1 MIDASTE
8 RPWKIGPSSTIR
20 DSNDRELAEVCLIQF
35 PKTHDDMEESWLKE
49 VDAANAALIVRAVNS
64 HDALVAALV
73 TISNKHLGDQ
83 PAYSEVSEYVW
94 AQQHISELRRIAR
107 HALVDFAQSGSTIP
121 SHDSNR
127 GDAQS

>member
-1 MIDASTE
+1 MAEQQPTSFNIT
-8 RPWKIGPSSTIR
+8 WKSGAYYVDVPNYQGGKVYT
-20 DSNDRELAEVCLIQF
+20 AEV
-35 PKTHDDMEESWLKE
+35 
-49 VDAANAALIVRAVNS
+49 V
-64 HDALVAALV
+64 DALVAALHAALV

-121 SHDSNR
+121 SQSR
-127 GDAQS
+127 APESDAQSLETREVQS